1 MVSLV
6 KIVIFCTSWIQ
17 ANGFICIISFNLHKR
32 HRRDCYP
39 PHFTDG
45 KTEAHRGYEKICPRP
60 YHYKVSVWFSIVNAL
75 KLPLDSSCAEKNPF
89 SPSPSLFASSPEDGI
104 SHTPPLPPLA
114 SALSSFSRSCHK
126 RCFLSSYAVLYST
139 NNLAFLKGTLFPLAF
154 PQLWREEN
162 RNCKNIDKFSDCRLL
177 ILRIPSSQDGLAMLT
192 GTMPGFPSSQLQAPT
207 CCAASCL
214 PALAEVFLKLIVHD
228 DLTCWGCLCFSFSY
242 IKISPIFLWK
252 LSLLAIRPGGL
263 EMAYPTPGSQDSQV
277 TPGGPMGGPYS
288 LCP

>member
-104 SHTPPLPPLA
+104 FSHLSTQTQPEGCPGLLSLPLAPECAPCPSHTDSIQQCFCFHSFLPTLCCNGTIA
-114 SALSSFSRSCHK
+114 
-126 RCFLSSYAVLYST
+126 CF
-139 NNLAFLKGTLFPLAF
+139 
-154 PQLWREEN
+154 
-162 RNCKNIDKFSDCRLL
+162 
-177 ILRIPSSQDGLAMLT
+177 IPS
-192 GTMPGFPSSQLQAPT
+192 
-207 CCAASCL
+207 
-214 PALAEVFLKLIVHD
+214 
-228 DLTCWGCLCFSFSY
+228 
-242 IKISPIFLWK
+242 
-252 LSLLAIRPGGL
+252 
-263 EMAYPTPGSQDSQV
+263 
-277 TPGGPMGGPYS
+277 
-288 LCP
+288 